1 MFVCNKKKEGQGRRN
16 CMKCSIFKIFNGQF
30 HQRSRFAMSADSL
43 CCIIT
48 FPTALPF
55 RKDVLTIA
63 TDLLLK
69 YPDGSATRCLHQ
81 RTSSLL
87 LCLTRD
93 GWGTSFSPSTAFRHT
108 WAQVSAMHLEN
119 CAVSKCPTPLHLR
132 QETSAG
138 SVHYRGRHFSYEH
151 IIKCESFLLEAYF
164 TVQKKHYF

>member
-1 MFVCNKKKEGQGRRN
+1 
-16 CMKCSIFKIFNGQF
+16 MKCSIFKIFNGQF
-30 HQRSRFAMSADSL
+30 HQRSRFAMSADGL

-48 FPTALPF
+48 FLTALPF
-55 RKDVLTIA
+55 WKDVLTIA

-93 GWGTSFSPSTAFRHT
+93 GWGTSFSLSTPFRHT
-108 WAQVSAMHLEN
+108 WAQVSTMRLEN
-119 CAVSKCPTPLHLR
+119 CAVSKRPTPLHLS

-138 SVHYRGRHFSYEH
+138 SVHYRTRHFSYEH
-151 IIKCESFLLEAYF
+151 IIKHESFLLEAYF